1 MISLKNKI
9 EIKDMNVITSQYDS
23 QWYAVYTRS
32 RAEKK
37 LYSTLIQKNIECFL
51 PLKKT
56 LKQRSD
62 RKIWVEEPLL
72 SSYVFVKTVEKE
84 RFEVLNT
91 PGAVRYI
98 SFEGRPVAIPEK
110 QIESLAK
117 ITSEKSEEIEVYQGD
132 LEKGNYVSITSGH
145 LKGVEGEIVEI
156 RGKKRL
162 LLRFE
167 SLGCCVH
174 AEVGLR
180 EIEAVNC

>member
-1 MISLKNKI
+1 
-9 EIKDMNVITSQYDS
+9 MNDITPHKDS

-37 LYSTLIQKNIECFL
+37 LYATLTQKNIKCFL

-62 RKIWVEEPLL
+62 RKAWVEEPLL

-84 RFEVLNT
+84 RFDVLNT
-91 PGAVRYI
+91 PGAVCYI

-110 QIESLAK
+110 QIESLAGI
-117 ITSEKSEEIEVYQGD
+117 ITNKADDIEVYQGE
-132 LEKGNYVSITSGH
+132 LEKGSYISVTSGH

-174 AEVGLR
+174 AEVGVG
-180 EIEAVNC
+180 EISPFNV